1 MTIPAGQPAGP
12 PLARLFA
19 TAFRDLIDGL
29 HDGLRRRGWTDVRPV
44 HGFVLLAARETAMSV
59 TQVATL
65 LGTSK
70 QAAAKLVEQMVAAG
84 YLERRPDDRDRRV
97 VRVALTDR
105 GHELLGAVETV
116 YAELEGQWA
125 QVVGVDGVERLRA
138 DLEAVL
144 RSRHGGQLPAVR
156 PTW

>member
-1 MTIPAGQPAGP
+1 MTAGPPPAGV

-29 HDGLRRRGWTDVRPV
+29 HEGLRQRGWGDVRPV
-44 HGFVLLAARETAMSV
+44 HGFVLLAAREAPTSA
-59 TQVATL
+59 TQVAAL

-70 QAAAKLVEQMVAAG
+70 QAAAKLLEQMVAAG
-84 YLERRPDDRDRRV
+84 YLERGPDDHDRRV
-97 VRVALTDR
+97 VRVRLTDR
-105 GHELLGAVETV
+105 GQRLLAAVESV

-125 QVVGVDGVERLRA
+125 QVVGAPAVESMRA
-138 DLEAVL
+138 HLETVL
-144 RSRHGGQLPAVR
+144 RSRHGGELPAVR